1 MGNGG
6 ERESGRKSGHIKE
19 SEVGASLGDDL
30 AVVEKRGEEA
40 ASQDSGL
47 GIWENG
53 GAVS

>member
-1 MGNGG
+1 MGNGS

-19 SEVGASLGDDL
+19 SEVGARLGDDL
-30 AVVEKRGEEA
+30 TAVEKRGEEA
-40 ASQDSGL
+40 ASRDSGL